1 MRLKNNEG
9 ITTLGELNRR
19 CMVLCGL
26 LTLSGGASADHEEAY
41 QLLQQGKILPL
52 GEIIALQR
60 QERPGR
66 ILEVE
71 LRQEEG
77 RLVYLL
83 EVLDDQGRVWQL
95 YYDAATGDSVA
106 RSPEP

>member
-1 MRLKNNEG
+1 
-9 ITTLGELNRR
+9 LGEFNRR
-19 CMVLCGL
+19 CWVLCGL
-26 LTLSGGASADHEEAY
+26 LALSGGIYADHEEAY
-41 QLLQQGKILPL
+41 QLLRQGKILPL

-71 LRQEEG
+71 LRNDED
-77 RLVYLL
+77 RLVYLI

-95 YYDAATGDSVA
+95 FYDAATGDSVGGT
-106 RSPEP
+106 PEP